1 MNCFCRYYQTLTMQ
15 SLVTWKSIRYCSQ
28 LSAINTCIYWT
39 ILIMLHLWRTNKKLK
54 MEVHFMGTEEQS
66 YRVIKAFAVDASH
79 LTLYSLSNPFIEY
92 LSEKQSRTSNR
103 YGRIIASCKS
113 KIFFLVASSN
123 EGRCHSNPDF
133 VICVGIR

>member
-1 MNCFCRYYQTLTMQ
+1 
-15 SLVTWKSIRYCSQ
+15 
-28 LSAINTCIYWT
+28 
-39 ILIMLHLWRTNKKLK
+39 

-66 YRVIKAFAVDASH
+66 YRVIKAFAFGASH

-92 LSEKQSRTSNR
+92 LSEKQPRTSNR
-103 YGRIIASCKS
+103 YGSLIANCKS